1 MTTNKVWGP
10 SDNRHLEIESPSIEI
25 SFGAVPLTRFFVREN
40 GQIVQKTTRE
50 LFLNK
55 RIVIFGVPG
64 AFTPTCSNSQVPDY
78 EAAYDDLIAAGV
90 DEVYC
95 VSVNDAYVMD
105 AWRESLGIQK
115 VKFLPDGNGFFTRQ
129 IGKNVF
135 KTNIGFGIR
144 SWRYVAVLN
153 GCEDIEIIFNEDGKH
168 DNCATDPYER
178 STPASVLNYLRETGR
193 PKNYD
198 DMSEKEMDD
207 LLLIQNLEDELFL
220 K

>member
-1 MTTNKVWGP
+1 MNINTINK
-10 SDNRHLEIESPSIEI
+10 NLESIEL
-25 SFGAVPLTRFFVREN
+25 SPGVVPLTRFFIKEN
-40 GQIVQKTTRE
+40 GKIVQKTTRD

-55 RIVIFGVPG
+55 RVVVFGVPG
-64 AFTPTCSNSQVPDY
+64 AFTPICSNSQVPDY

-129 IGKNVF
+129 MGKNVF
-135 KTNIGFGIR
+135 KSNLGFGIR
-144 SWRYVAVLN
+144 SWRYAAVLN
-153 GCEDIEIIFNEDGKH
+153 GSEEIEIIFNEDGKV
-168 DNCATDPYER
+168 DNCETDPYER

-198 DMSEKEMDD
+198 DFSEQEMDE